1 MEMIAY
7 AIAMM
12 IVSTIVT
19 AALMPKP
26 KSAEP
31 ADIGSFEFPQAEEG
45 TAQAVTFGDCW
56 SNDWAVIGMGNYRTE
71 PITKYVDDGGWFW

>member
-19 AALMPKP
+19 AALMPRP
-26 KSAEP
+26 KDSEAASFE
-31 ADIGSFEFPQAEEG
+31 SFEFPQAEEG

-56 SNDWAVIGMGNYRTE
+56 SKDWAVIGLGNSRTE
-71 PITKYVDDGGWFW
+71 PITKSSDSGK